1 VAETVKATYNG
12 FPVEVVYSASV
23 QELVFYFNPD
33 AVRIEDRFDIGHR
46 TFTGITLEQWRAL
59 QNVLQRPN
67 IGWSP
72 TVLSSSTAAM
82 SALPARRLNPGR

>member
-1 VAETVKATYNG
+1 MAETVKATYNG

-46 TFTGITLEQWRAL
+46 TFTGVTLEQWRAL

-67 IGWSP
+67 TASRP
-72 TVLSSSTAAM
+72 TAPCA
-82 SALPARRLNPGR
+82 PAGDDPGDSRRGGLC